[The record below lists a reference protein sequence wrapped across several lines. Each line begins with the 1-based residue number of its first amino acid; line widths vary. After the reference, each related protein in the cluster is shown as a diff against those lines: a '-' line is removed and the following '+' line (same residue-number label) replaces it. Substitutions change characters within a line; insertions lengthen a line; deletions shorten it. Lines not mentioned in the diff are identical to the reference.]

1 MNRVRWL
8 ETTWPYSMRTLAS
21 RLREYTFGT
30 ESSDG
35 FLVERVRDTYIEGRH
50 VEKVMFDEVV
60 HDPFG
65 NETTFNRLSYRQVEF
80 VFSASYPHVELRN
93 APRGLQTFISRSSEA
108 TDFAIAFIAIDIDTF
123 KWADGV
129 RAVFPKHFCVDLAQL
144 SDVFI
149 EEDVTAKMIL
159 TSPHDIRAAFARFAN
174 RRRHTVE
181 RIQIKLEQ
189 DDRVFSIQLATD
201 GTLRT
206 ADTLPKEVLDAVR
219 GALPASRTQPYQ

>member
-1 MNRVRWL
+1 MDRVRWF

-21 RLREYTFGT
+21 RLKEYAFGA

-80 VFSASYPHVELRN
+80 VFSVAYPQVELRN
-93 APRGLQTFISRSSEA
+93 APRGLQTFISRTSEA
-108 TDFAIAFIAIDIDTF
+108 TDFTTAFVAIDIDTF
-123 KWADGV
+123 KWADSI
-129 RAVFPKHFCVDLAQL
+129 RTLFPKHFRVDLAQL

-149 EEDVTAKMIL
+149 EEDVTAKMVL
-159 TSPHDIRAAFARFAN
+159 TSPHDIRAAFARFGN
-174 RRRHTVE
+174 RRRHLVE
-181 RIQIKLEQ
+181 RIQIKFEQ
-189 DDRVFSIQLATD
+189 DDRVWNLQLATD
-201 GTLRT
+201 ATLRV
-206 ADTLPKEVLDAVR
+206 ADTLPREVLDAIR
-219 GALPASRTQPYQ
+219 GALPASRAQP

>member
-1 MNRVRWL
+1 MNRVRWF

-21 RLREYTFGT
+21 RLKEYTFGA

-35 FLVERVRDTYIEGRH
+35 FLVDRVRDTYIEGRH
-50 VEKVMFDEVV
+50 IEKVMFDEVV

-80 VFSASYPHVELRN
+80 LFSAAYPQVQLRN
-93 APRGLQTFISRSSEA
+93 APRGLQTFISRTSEA
-108 TDFAIAFIAIDIDTF
+108 TDFTTAFVAIDIDTF
-123 KWADGV
+123 KWADSI
-129 RAVFPKHFCVDLAQL
+129 RTLFPKHFRIDLAQL
-144 SDVFI
+144 SGVFI
-149 EEDVTAKMIL
+149 EEDVTAKMVL

-174 RRRHTVE
+174 RRKHVVD

-189 DDRVFSIQLATD
+189 DDRLLSLQLATD

-206 ADTLPKEVLDAVR
+206 AHALPKEMLDAIR
-219 GALPASRTQPYQ
+219 GALPASRTQP